1 MTEDS
6 ADVGSSYANANA
18 HRIDAVLWLWSQ
30 LTGLP
35 ATHRT
40 KEGLKCLPNVSTLTD
55 ADDQTLTEAARPLLD
70 KPHSGL
76 AFVDWADAT
85 SALQIRDH
93 PRSYAG
99 E

>member
-1 MTEDS
+1 MIEVSAHVGLASTNTMT
-6 ADVGSSYANANA
+6 

-35 ATHRT
+35 ATHRAR
-40 KEGLKCLPNVSTLTD
+40 EGLNCLPNVSTLTD

-93 PRSYAG
+93 PRS
-99 E
+99 